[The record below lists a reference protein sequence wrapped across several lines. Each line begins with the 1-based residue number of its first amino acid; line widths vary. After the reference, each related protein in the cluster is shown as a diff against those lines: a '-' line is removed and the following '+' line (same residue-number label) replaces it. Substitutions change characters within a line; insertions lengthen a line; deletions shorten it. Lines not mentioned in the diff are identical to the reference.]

1 MKPTRPLTLVLLL
14 GLLLA
19 WVGFA
24 PASFAQEDEPK
35 DEGPTEEEVAAQ
47 VEKLERV
54 LAEGAYDEKVE
65 ALTAARAFPHDDVVG
80 VVVGALKDKA
90 KEVRLCAVAT
100 LGYLDVDSAL
110 RELHKL
116 PKKKANL
123 EDEQLA
129 IEMFRAIGRHG
140 DKKSLK
146 VLEDNILGSPKAVLE
161 CRILAI
167 ARIRDYESVDMLV
180 SLMNKLRANEGGKGE
195 PKGGREDVQHM
206 GTFQLA
212 LHVLTGANEGTERSA
227 WQRWWNDNKHDI
239 EVTEE
244 YPELERSLEVKWL
257 EFWDETPRGRE
268 GRREGR
274 EEGEEGGGEGEGE
287 GEGEGDGGEEGE
299 IPGARA
305 A

>member
-1 MKPTRPLTLVLLL
+1 MKHSRPQALVLLL
-14 GLLLA
+14 SLLLA
-19 WVGFA
+19 WIGLA
-24 PASFAQEDEPK
+24 PTSFGQEEDPK

-65 ALTAARAFPHDDVVG
+65 ALTAARAFPHDDVVS
-80 VVVGALKDKA
+80 VVTGALKDKA

-123 EDEQLA
+123 EDEQFA

-146 VLEDNILGSPKAVLE
+146 VLEDNILGSPRAVLE

-167 ARIRDYESVDMLV
+167 ARVRDVESLEMIV
-180 SLMNKLRANEGGKGE
+180 SLMNKLRSNEGGKGE
-195 PKGGREDVQHM
+195 PKGGREDVPHM
-206 GTFQLA
+206 GTIQLA

-227 WQRWWNDNKHDI
+227 WQRWWNDNKKDVEI
-239 EVTEE
+239 TDE
-244 YPELERSLEVKWL
+244 YPTLERALEVKWF
-257 EFWDETPRGRE
+257 EFWNETPGGRGGRGEGGE
-268 GRREGR
+268 GRDD
-274 EEGEEGGGEGEGE
+274 GEKGEGEGE
-287 GEGEGDGGEEGE
+287 GEKGEGEVPGE
-299 IPGARA
+299 RA